1 MADIGKLMSSLTSAV
16 NNFTVGTSNTLR
28 SVSSKLSASASRNT
42 PALVQQ
48 AGGWSAVTDS
58 VEELAGNLLGFD
70 LNIKGLAT
78 QITPLNVGI
87 AALTASIM
95 IMKDA
100 FDEMIEMTKDFQRVD
115 ERLVQVNS
123 NLRNDVQTQLE
134 NSRDLT
140 GGLITNTE
148 VLTEMRIAG
157 FDTLN
162 LNLVELGS
170 RMKVTGQDTGSLIKA
185 SKDLANFGF
194 LTQENLSNIS
204 DTLIE
209 SSLRNGT
216 RLESMVSVLAAL
228 DKGTATQMNLVSD
241 TATARLAEM
250 AVGISSMVD
259 EQGQASVKM
268 FMESI
273 SKMDRE
279 SVAGLKRTGVMDEV
293 LAALNQSSKLSQDQI
308 KKLVTSI
315 VSNQVAMKKA
325 FQTAG
330 DGTFEAAQALDG
342 IGGNVLESS
351 LALQK
356 ALERGTRDTGGID
369 NTEYL
374 FENLK
379 QRFLA
384 PAMAAAKSME
394 PAFKTMKVGL
404 ANLGTSI
411 INLVSN
417 FAPVFSTLMSIVGI
431 VAGIIGTVVNIVSTI
446 IGGIKDLLGTFLTVI
461 IKSIDFMAEGFGFVI
476 SELYRG
482 ILYILDAIPGIEYTE
497 EERDAAAKKVFDTFA
512 NATDTLGGGIM
523 DLVGYGDQF
532 RAMNQVIGPD
542 ITKVMQRG
550 MKGTVGDLAKASF
563 GATAAHMEAFGATVD
578 AIAEPFDKNR
588 QALMDTTE
596 ALNGL
601 KDEIH
606 NTDGQ
611 LNQNSLTLSQA
622 LAQQALKSVP
632 EAGQARVDAAKMF
645 AIEQEK
651 VEDLTGKIR
660 AKFAASDALD
670 DRFGATD
677 IQALQTRLLATDSGS
692 LSELNR
698 MLSVMEDGNS
708 RIGDLLLDLINST
721 DGVGTVVRQTANGSR
736 NRDELRGGR

>member
-1 MADIGKLMSSLTSAV
+1 MGQLTSAV
-16 NNFTVGTSNTLR
+16 NNLTVGTSNTLR
-28 SVSSKLSASASRNT
+28 TVGSRVSASASKNA
-42 PALVQQ
+42 PGLIQQ
-48 AGGWSAVTDS
+48 AGGFGAITDS
-58 VEELAGNLLGFD
+58 IDNLAGDLLGFD
-70 LNIKGLAT
+70 LNLKGLAT

-123 NLRNDVQTQLE
+123 NLRNDVQSQLE

-204 DTLIE
+204 DTLVE

-216 RLESMVSVLAAL
+216 RLESMVSVLATL

-241 TATARLAEM
+241 TATARLAEIG
-250 AVGISSMVD
+250 AGLAGMVD
-259 EQGQASVKM
+259 EQGQESAKM
-268 FMESI
+268 FLESI

-293 LAALNQSSKLSQDQI
+293 LAALNQSSSLTQDQI

-330 DGTFEAAQALDG
+330 DGTFEAAQALEG
-342 IGGNVLESS
+342 VGGNVLESS
-351 LALQK
+351 LALEK
-356 ALERGTRDTGGID
+356 ALERGTRDTGGVD
-369 NTEYL
+369 NTKYL
-374 FENLK
+374 LDNLK

-384 PAMAAAKSME
+384 PAMQAAKAME

-404 ANLGTSI
+404 AALGASI
-411 INLVSN
+411 VNLVSN
-417 FAPVFSTLMSIVGI
+417 FSPIFSAIMS
-431 VAGIIGTVVNIVSTI
+431 AIGGAATI
-446 IGGIKDLLGTFLTVI
+446 ISFVINAISTGLALIKDTIGLFLTVI
-461 IKSIDFMAEGFGFVI
+461 IKGVDALATGIGFAISKLVSGFM
-476 SELYRG
+476 
-482 ILYILDAIPGIEYTE
+482 YILDLLPGIEYTE
-497 EERDAAAKKVFDTFA
+497 EERKAAEKGIMDSFSNV
-512 NATDTLGGGIM
+512 TDTIGGAAM

-532 RAMNQVIGPD
+532 RNLNEAGDINKVI
-542 ITKVMQRG
+542 Q
-550 MKGTVGDLAKASF
+550 KGFVQSAKDLSKAAL
-563 GATAAHMEAFGATVD
+563 GATAAHGEALD
-578 AIAEPFDKNR
+578 AHLDAMIEPLAKNN
-588 QALMDTTE
+588 QALVDTTD
-596 ALNGL
+596 ALNNL

-606 NTDGQ
+606 TQDGQ
-611 LNQNSLTLSQA
+611 VNQNNLTLNQA

-632 EAGQARVDAAKMF
+632 EAGRARVDAARMF
-645 AIEQEK
+645 AQEQEK
-651 VEDLTGKIR
+651 VEELTGKIK

-670 DRFGATD
+670 DRFDATD

-692 LSELNR
+692 LAELNQ
-698 MLSVMEDGNS
+698 MLSVIEDGNS
-708 RIGDLLLDLINST
+708 QIGDLLNALINST
-721 DGVGTVVRQTANGSR
+721 DGVGATIRTTANGTR
-736 NRDELRGGR
+736 TRDELRGGR